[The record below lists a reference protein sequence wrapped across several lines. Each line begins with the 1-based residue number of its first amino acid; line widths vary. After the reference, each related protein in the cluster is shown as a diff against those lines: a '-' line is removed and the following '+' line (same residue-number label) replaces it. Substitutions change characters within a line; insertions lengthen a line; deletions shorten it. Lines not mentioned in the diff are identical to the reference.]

1 MKKFLFLVVAALIG
15 CMASAQIVQSTMVRK
30 EKKQRKAVWI
40 VRAGV
45 SMNSFSGDNTAR
57 TYPGYNANVSSSFS
71 SKTGYDVSFGY
82 NLPIGK
88 SGVYWGQ
95 ELGMSTI
102 GTGMK
107 VGFNVEDTDEQKGYW
122 LNTNINSTAHRV
134 KIVPIQFGYKYA
146 INDNIKLDIHVGAFA
161 SYNFA
166 KSSKCD
172 YEYGINGNT
181 DVYKESSDYVND
193 RYENLVNDWDVGLHT
208 GIGVWYEQFNLDICY
223 QRGFNISEGDEYYKH
238 YIDRNSISFYHGYK
252 LKSQSIIV
260 RLGVAF

>member
-1 MKKFLFLVVAALIG
+1 
-15 CMASAQIVQSTMVRK
+15 MVRK

-57 TYPGYNANVSSSFS
+57 SHSNVNSTFSSFS

-107 VGFNVEDTDEQKGYW
+107 VGFNKEDTDEQKGYW

-161 SYNFA
+161 SYNFG

-181 DVYKESSDYVND
+181 DVYKYSSEYIND
-193 RYENLVNDWDVGLHT
+193 RYENLVTNFDAGLHT
-208 GIGVWYEQFNLDICY
+208 GIGVWYKQFNLDICY
-223 QRGFNISEGDEYYKH
+223 QRGFVISENDERYNH
-238 YIDRNSISFYHGYK
+238 YIDGNNISFYHDYE

>member
-15 CMASAQIVQSTMVRK
+15 CTASAQIVQSTMVRK

-45 SMNSFSGDNTAR
+45 SMNSFSGDNT
-57 TYPGYNANVSSSFS
+57 TSIHSNVNSSFS

-181 DVYKESSDYVND
+181 DIDKDSYDYK
-193 RYENLVNDWDVGLHT
+193 YEDLVDDWDVGLHT
-208 GIGVWYEQFNLDICY
+208 GIGVWYKQFNLDICY
-223 QRGFNISEGDEYYKH
+223 QRGFWNSEGREYFTNHRDYYKWN
-238 YIDRNSISFYHGYK
+238 YTSFDHDYK